1 MRRVVVT
8 GLGVVSPAGI
18 DKEALW
24 ETVSAAK
31 SMTKSLSSVLSSD
44 LFGPFDFAADSVAEV
59 PGFAERARSLPKEV
73 QRLDR
78 FVQFAV
84 ACALDAMA
92 DAGLAPGQVD
102 PERCGISLSTAI
114 CGTPKMEEEFLLV
127 TNDGK
132 EPIDPSKAGRDLY
145 LASMSNTPGIILAPL
160 LGAQGQCVTLSTG
173 CIGGIDA
180 IGNAYEAIGYGDAD
194 VMIAGASEAP
204 ITPIT
209 VASFEIINCLSRKH
223 RNQPEAASRPYDAQR
238 DGFVLAEGAGVVV
251 LEELDHALRRGA
263 RPYMEIRSFSHT
275 SNAMHMTDLLTDGA
289 DLARSITQAIDRAGL
304 APTDVD
310 HVSSHGSSTPQ
321 NDSCETSALK
331 LALGEHAYTIPVN
344 SAKSMLGHAL
354 SAASAIEIVL
364 CALACERGYIHPT
377 ANYQNVDPQCDLDYV
392 PDKKRPWDGTT
403 ILKDASGFAALH
415 AAMVMRAAPNK
426 MPNEIQNG
434 MASWTA

>member
-18 DKEALW
+18 GKEALW

-31 SMTKSLSSVLSSD
+31 SMTKSLPSVTSSD
-44 LFGPFDFAADSVAEV
+44 LFGPFDFEADSVAEV
-59 PGFAERARSLPKEV
+59 PGFDERARKLPQEV
-73 QRLDR
+73 RRLDR

-92 DAGLAPGQVD
+92 DAGLEPGQVD
-102 PERCGISLSTAI
+102 PERFGISLSTAI

-127 TNDGK
+127 TNRAV

-194 VMIAGASEAP
+194 VMVAGASEAP

-223 RNQPEAASRPYDAQR
+223 KDQPDAASRPYDALR

-251 LEELDHALRRGA
+251 LEELQHALRRGA
-263 RPYMEIRSFSHT
+263 TPYMEIRGFSHT
-275 SNAMHMTDLLTDGA
+275 SNAVHMTDLLTDGA
-289 DLARSITQAIDRAGL
+289 DLTRSMVQAIDRAGL

-354 SAASAIEIVL
+354 AAASAIEIVL
-364 CALACERGYIHPT
+364 CALTCERASVYPT
-377 ANYQNVDPQCDLDYV
+377 ANYQHVDPQCDLDYV
-392 PDKKRPWDGTT
+392 PDRKRPWEGTT

-415 AAMVMRAAPNK
+415 AAMVMRAAPN
-426 MPNEIQNG
+426 G
-434 MASWTA
+434 TASWTA

>member
-18 DKEALW
+18 GKEALW

-31 SMTKSLSSVLSSD
+31 NMTKSLSSVTSSD
-44 LFGPFDFAADSVAEV
+44 LFEPFDFTSDSVAEV
-59 PGFAERARSLPKEV
+59 PGFDERARDLPREV

-84 ACALDAMA
+84 ASAWDAMA
-92 DAGLAPGQVD
+92 DAGLKPGQVD
-102 PERCGISLSTAI
+102 PERFGISLSTAVR
-114 CGTPKMEEEFLLV
+114 GTPKMEEEFLRV
-127 TNDGK
+127 TNYGK

-145 LASMSNTPGIILAPL
+145 LASMSNTPGVILAPL

-180 IGNAYEAIGYGDAD
+180 VGNAYEAIGYGDAD

-209 VASFEIINCLSRKH
+209 VSSFEIINCLSRKH
-223 RNQPEAASRPYDAQR
+223 QDQPEAASRPYDAER
-238 DGFVLAEGAGVVV
+238 DGFVLGEGCGVVV
-251 LEELDHALRRGA
+251 LEELEYALRRGA
-263 RPYMEIRSFSHT
+263 TLYMEIRGFSHT
-275 SNAMHMTDLLTDGA
+275 SNTVHMTDLLTAGA
-289 DLARSITQAIDRAGL
+289 DLM
-304 APTDVD
+304 
-310 HVSSHGSSTPQ
+310 
-321 NDSCETSALK
+321 K

-364 CALACERGYIHPT
+364 CALACRAG
-377 ANYQNVDPQCDLDYV
+377 
-392 PDKKRPWDGTT
+392 
-403 ILKDASGFAALH
+403 LH
-415 AAMVMRAAPNK
+415 AAMVMQAAPNG
-426 MPNEIQNG
+426 I
-434 MASWTA
+434 ASWTA

>member
-8 GLGVVSPAGI
+8 GLGVVSPAGVG
-18 DKEALW
+18 KEVLW
-24 ETVSAAK
+24 DTVSAAK
-31 SMTKSLSSVLSSD
+31 SMTKSLSSVTSSA
-44 LFGPFDFAADSVAEV
+44 LFGPFDFASDSVAEV
-59 PGFAERARSLPKEV
+59 PGFDERARGLPQEV

-102 PERCGISLSTAI
+102 PERFGVSLSTAI
-114 CGTPKMEEEFLLV
+114 CGTPKMEEEFLQV
-127 TNDGK
+127 TNYGM
-132 EPIDPSKAGRDLY
+132 EPVDPAKAGRDLY

-160 LGAQGQCVTLSTG
+160 LGAQGPCVTLSTG

-180 IGNAYEAIGYGDAD
+180 IGNAYEAIAYGDAD

-204 ITPIT
+204 VTPIT

-223 RNQPEAASRPYDAQR
+223 KDRPDTASRPYDAQR

-251 LEELDHALRRGA
+251 LEELDYALQRGA
-263 RPYMEIRSFSHT
+263 TPYMEICSFSHT
-275 SNAMHMTDLLTDGA
+275 ANAVHMTDLLTDGA
-289 DLARSITQAIDRAGL
+289 DLTRAMVQAIDRAGL

-310 HVSSHGSSTPQ
+310 HVCSHGSSTPQ

-364 CALACERGYIHPT
+364 CALACERSAVHPT
-377 ANYQNVDPQCDLDYV
+377 ANYEHRDPQCDLDYV
-392 PDKKRPWDGTT
+392 PDKQRPWNGTT
-403 ILKDASGFAALH
+403 ILKEASGFAALH
-415 AAMVMRAAPNK
+415 AAMVMQAAPN
-426 MPNEIQNG
+426 G
-434 MASWTA
+434 GASWTR

>member
-18 DKEALW
+18 GKEALW
-24 ETVSAAK
+24 ETVSATK
-31 SMTKSLSSVLSSD
+31 SMTKSLSSVTSSD
-44 LFGPFDFAADSVAEV
+44 LFGPFDFATDSVAEV
-59 PGFAERARSLPKEV
+59 PGFDERAGDLPREV

-84 ACALDAMA
+84 ACAVDAMQ
-92 DAGLAPGQVD
+92 DAGLEPGQVD
-102 PERCGISLSTAI
+102 PERFGISLSTAI
-114 CGTPKMEEEFLLV
+114 CGTPKMEEEFLQV
-127 TNDGK
+127 TNCGM
-132 EPIDPSKAGRDLY
+132 EPINPSKAGRDLY
-145 LASMSNTPGIILAPL
+145 LASMSNTPSIILAPL
-160 LGAQGQCVTLSTG
+160 LGARGQCVTLSTG

-180 IGNAYEAIGYGDAD
+180 IGNAYEAIRYGDAD

-209 VASFEIINCLSRKH
+209 VASFEIINCLSTKH
-223 RNQPEAASRPYDAQR
+223 RDQPEAASRPYDAQR
-238 DGFVLAEGAGVVV
+238 DGFVLAEGCGVVV
-251 LEELDHALRRGA
+251 LEELQHALRRGA
-263 RPYMEIRSFSHT
+263 TPYLEICSFSHT
-275 SNAMHMTDLLTDGA
+275 TNAMHMTDLLTDGA
-289 DLARSITQAIDRAGL
+289 DLARAMIEAIDRAGL

-331 LALGEHAYTIPVN
+331 LALGKHAYTVPVN

-364 CALACERGYIHPT
+364 CALSCERSAVHPT
-377 ANYQNVDPQCDLDYV
+377 ANYEHPDPQCDLDYV

-403 ILKDASGFAALH
+403 ILKEASGFAALH
-415 AAMVMRAAPNK
+415 AAMVMQAAPNG
-426 MPNEIQNG
+426 I
-434 MASWTA
+434 ASWTR